1 MRADRS
7 GTDGD
12 TADCADR
19 EPYGD
24 EEKFMQAMEAA
35 ARYASWLASYQSPKL
50 SAVAIAQLSSQ
61 QDEHITYRVRVFS
74 HDRQHIAT
82 YQDGVLIEDDSDGKL
97 IEQEPAEE
105 A

>member
-1 MRADRS
+1 M
-7 GTDGD
+7 
-12 TADCADR
+12 
-19 EPYGD
+19 
-24 EEKFMQAMEAA
+24 
-35 ARYASWLASYQSPKL
+35 
-50 SAVAIAQLSSQ
+50 
-61 QDEHITYRVRVFS
+61 FS